1 MADDDKAL
9 NDWSRSTFL
18 AQQELAQDNVAAAKE
33 HYIEALNAAIGLRNS
48 NPLPYAQTQVALA
61 SVCLLVDDA
70 EGAICFLLDVL
81 PIYEKYY
88 PRSHYKML
96 ELYHLI
102 ANAHHRYGLWLEAKH
117 WYELTLENMGQF
129 RFDQADKKVVVDN
142 YAALLELI
150 EDYRRAA

>member
-9 NDWSRSTFL
+9 NDWSRSTFQ
-18 AQQELAQDNVAAAKE
+18 AQLELAEDNVAAAKE
-33 HYIEALNAAIGLRNS
+33 YYIDALNASIALRN
-48 NPLPYAQTQVALA
+48 NDPLPYAQTQVALA
-61 SVCLLVDDA
+61 SVCLLADDA
-70 EGAICFLLDVL
+70 EGAICFLIDVL

-102 ANAHHRYGLWLEAKH
+102 ANAHHRYGLFLEAKH

-129 RFDQADKKVVVDN
+129 QFDQADKKIVVEN
-142 YAALLELI
+142 YAKLLEV
-150 EDYRRAA
+150 YQRAA